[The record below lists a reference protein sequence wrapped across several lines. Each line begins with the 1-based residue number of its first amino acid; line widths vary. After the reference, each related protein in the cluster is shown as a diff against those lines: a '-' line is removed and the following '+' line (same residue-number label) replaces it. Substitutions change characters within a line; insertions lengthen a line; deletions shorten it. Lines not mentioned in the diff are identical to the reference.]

1 VSVAR
6 IVRLSL
12 VIATGLALVG
22 CIADEARRP
31 ETLDLYRSLAQPGA
45 RVDPGTAEA
54 MIGAYRHNRGLPPL
68 RIDSDL
74 QRIAEDEARAMAAAE
89 KPRSAQV
96 LKAGLVERGFKA
108 PGAHLTAGYL
118 TFAEAFSGWRESA
131 QHDRVLL
138 DPDATRM
145 GVATA
150 FAPGSKY
157 RVYWVFVTAGAP

>member
-1 VSVAR
+1 VRFAR
-6 IVRLSL
+6 AIRLSL
-12 VIATGLALVG
+12 GVATGLVLAG

-31 ETLDLYRSLAQPGA
+31 ETLDLYRSLAQPGV
-45 RVDPGTAEA
+45 RVDPGTAET
-54 MIGAYRHNRGLPPL
+54 MIGAYRRNRGLPPL
-68 RIDSDL
+68 RIDPDL
-74 QRIAEDEARAMAAAE
+74 QRIAEDEARAMAATE

-96 LKAGLVERGFKA
+96 LKAGLVARGFKA

-150 FAPGSKY
+150 FAPRSKY
-157 RVYWVFVTAGAP
+157 RVYWAFVTAGAP